1 MTVPSF
7 QNWFLPLLKRVADG
21 EVHTIQKLYEELAE
35 DMELSEEDRAEMLP
49 SGKQLIFKN
58 RIGWAR
64 TYLRKALLLNS
75 PARGEVRITDRGRE
89 VLADQPDPL
98 NVRYLKKYAEF
109 VTFHT
114 HVPPKGG
121 GGGQDDDPE
130 DGKSPEEALEQA
142 YDQMKRGV
150 TQELL
155 SKVKE
160 GSPSFFEQLVVDL
173 LVRMGYGGTTQDAA
187 QAVGGSGDGG
197 IDGLIKQD
205 ALGLEVIY
213 IQAKRWDNSV
223 QRPEVQKFSGSLD
236 GVGASRGIM
245 ITTSTFTSGAKE
257 YVKQIN
263 KNIVLLEGETLAGLM
278 FDHGLGVNPASSYV
292 IKAIDS
298 DYFSDE

>member
-7 QNWFLPLLKRVADG
+7 QNWFLPILKRVADG
-21 EVHTIQKLYEELAE
+21 VVHTTQELYEELAE
-35 DMELSEEDRAEMLP
+35 DMELTGEDRAEMLP
-49 SGKQLIFKN
+49 SGKQLLFKN

-64 TYLRKALLLNS
+64 TYLQKAGLLDS
-75 PARGEVRITDRGRE
+75 PKRGEVLITDRGRE
-89 VLADQPDPL
+89 VLANQPDPL
-98 NVRYLKKYAEF
+98 NVKYLKKYPEF

-114 HVPPKGG
+114 HVPVKDA
-121 GGGQDDDPE
+121 DDAEDDNPE
-130 DGKSPEEALEQA
+130 DDKSPEETLEQA

-155 SKVKE
+155 IKVKE

-173 LVRMGYGGTTQDAA
+173 LVTMGYGGTTQDAA

-205 ALGLEVIY
+205 ALGLDVVY
-213 IQAKRWDNSV
+213 IQAKRWENSV

-263 KNIVLLEGETLAGLM
+263 KNIVLVEGESLAELM

-292 IKAIDS
+292 VKAIAS
-298 DYFSDE
+298 DYFNDE